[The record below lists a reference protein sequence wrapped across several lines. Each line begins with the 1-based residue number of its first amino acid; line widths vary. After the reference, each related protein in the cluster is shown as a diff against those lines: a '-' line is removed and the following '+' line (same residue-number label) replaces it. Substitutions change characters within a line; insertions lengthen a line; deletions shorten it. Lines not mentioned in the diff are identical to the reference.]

1 MKAFETFQLADFFDT
16 LVSYSAAFIFGAA
29 IGLERQVRH
38 RTAGLR
44 TNVLVSL
51 GASAIVDLA
60 ARLADA
66 EGATRVAASVVAGI
80 GFLGAGVIMREGGNV
95 RGINTAATLWCSAA
109 VGACAGADMVAQA
122 FLLTIFVV
130 TGNTVLR
137 RMFKSTSEIPLNEL
151 TAEAGYSLHIT
162 SSAGSVVEVRE
173 AVLHQLDNAHYPAS
187 EITATESGDEKV
199 ELVAKLLSISVN
211 PEDLDALTEKIKK
224 VSGVRD
230 ATWEVQAGA

>member
-1 MKAFETFQLADFFDT
+1 MKAIETFQLADFFDT

-60 ARLADA
+60 ARLLDA

-109 VGACAGADMVAQA
+109 VGACAGADMIAQA
-122 FLLTIFVV
+122 FLLTVFVV

-137 RMFKSTSEIPLNEL
+137 RVIKSTSRLTEP
-151 TAEAGYSLHIT
+151 TAEAAYNLHIT
-162 SSAGSVVEVRE
+162 SSAGSVVEVRQ
-173 AVLHQLDNAHYPAS
+173 AVLHQLDKAQYPAS
-187 EITATESGDEKV
+187 EITATESSDEKV
-199 ELVAKLLSISVN
+199 ELVAKLLSISVT

-230 ATWEVQAGA
+230 ATWEVRAGV